1 VAPSSAKIVSPAPR
15 PAARNESARFRFGLK
30 SLFALLA
37 AVGVLSGMIR
47 AVATSD
53 PAAIVGLGAFCYGG
67 IIAIPCYA
75 FVGSLMVLTTKTT
88 RGQRA
93 GEIFAAIIGAGA
105 WITFLFAAL
114 NQSPQMFVVYSLV
127 AIAALVWLVRRNWK
141 PEDGPSPENS
151 LQRLIAVKKACVH
164 QQPADSEV
172 AKP

>member
-1 VAPSSAKIVSPAPR
+1 MAPALAKTASRAP
-15 PAARNESARFRFGLK
+15 PAAAKKQPARFRFGLK

-37 AVGVLSGMIR
+37 AVGVMSGMIR

-114 NQSPQMFVVYSLV
+114 NQSPQMFVAYSLV

-141 PEDGPSPENS
+141 PEEGPSPENS
-151 LQRLIAVKKACVH
+151 LQRLMAVKKACVK
-164 QQPADSEV
+164 QQPTESDQS
-172 AKP
+172 